1 MMGAESMRRSAS
13 CLPATAQDHEACAA
27 MSEDC
32 LLEGEKLQKNL
43 LSGTLSGALPSARG
57 PYSARSLGFSPSRRF
72 SCDCG
77 RPPNRALPLAVG
89 SKNAPRAGPQSSLS
103 SSARWNSG
111 ARLGPLF
118 RSGGPEAA
126 LRATGLG
133 GRRRRSAA
141 YFSASPAPGHPK
153 PPTRESPT
161 DGGGVSHRAADQDR
175 QGGQR
180 CRFRTNETSIT
191 SRPSTVMRR
200 ALIHAI
206 VSPRSMLQ
214 LLTLTAELGQTLH
227 RNV

>member
-1 MMGAESMRRSAS
+1 MGAESMRRSAS

-153 PPTRESPT
+153 PPTSRLLKNRRSRMK
-161 DGGGVSHRAADQDR
+161 SLSRL
-175 QGGQR
+175 
-180 CRFRTNETSIT
+180 SILT
-191 SRPSTVMRR
+191 MR
-200 ALIHAI
+200 
-206 VSPRSMLQ
+206 PRSAKALAHPGHLPSAGLRYQ
-214 LLTLTAELGQTLH
+214 LW
-227 RNV
+227 